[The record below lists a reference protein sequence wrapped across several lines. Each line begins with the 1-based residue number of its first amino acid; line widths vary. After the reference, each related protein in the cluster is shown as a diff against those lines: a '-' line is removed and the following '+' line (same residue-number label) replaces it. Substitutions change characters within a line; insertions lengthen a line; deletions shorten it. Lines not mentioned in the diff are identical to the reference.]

1 VILVSL
7 VVAACLALVAAAGIL
22 HPFRRGRAATLERPA
37 DPLDDERQSLL
48 RALRDLDQE
57 RATGVLTE
65 SDYRSLRTETERRA
79 VAVLRTIEARDGA
92 GTLSADLAELRPTG
106 SPSGN
111 GGPAPRKFG
120 AIPAVLVGV
129 AILGAVIP
137 LLIGAVRS
145 RSADQPISGT
155 DLAGQSPLQF
165 YKDRVRQFPKDIAA
179 RLDLANAYLETGD
192 ITNSVA
198 QYLAAL
204 KLDPKNPEARATLGF
219 LLYRSGHPEEGL
231 DAVNQALAVT
241 PNFPEALYFKGVIL
255 LDGLHRA
262 AEAAAALRAYL
273 AAAPFDSSARRE
285 DAQKRLTQAES
296 QANSPSP

>member
-1 VILVSL
+1 MILVLL
-7 VVAACLALVAAAGIL
+7 VVAVGLALIAAAGIL
-22 HPFRRGRAATLERPA
+22 HPFRRGRAATLERPT

-57 RATGVLTE
+57 RATGVLAET
-65 SDYRSLRTETERRA
+65 DYRSLRTETERRT

-92 GTLSADLAELRPTG
+92 GTLAAELAELQPSG
-106 SPSGN
+106 SPSEN
-111 GGPAPRKFG
+111 GGPASRRFG
-120 AIPAVLVGV
+120 VLPAVLVGV

-155 DLAGQSPLQF
+155 NVAGQSPLQF
-165 YKDRVRQFPKDIAA
+165 YQDRVQQFPKDLAA
-179 RLDLANAYLETGD
+179 RLDLANAYLQTGD
-192 ITNSVA
+192 ISNSVA
-198 QYLAAL
+198 QYLDAL
-204 KLDPKNPEARATLGF
+204 KIDPKNPEARATLGF
-219 LLYRSGHPEEGL
+219 LLYRSGHPQEGL

-255 LDGLHRA
+255 MDGLHQPTEA
-262 AEAAAALRAYL
+262 AEALRAYL

-285 DAQKRLTQAES
+285 DAQKRLAE
-296 QANSPSP
+296 AEREGG